1 MSSIEDLNENE
12 QEHIEEYQ
20 ELLIDGSISD
30 KERKMLNRMATRLA
44 IPEERVSEL
53 ETIYT

>member
-1 MSSIEDLNENE
+1 LSSIEDLNENE

-20 ELLIDGSISD
+20 ELLIDGSIFD
-30 KERKMLNRMATRLA
+30 KERKMLNRMATGLD